1 MGCMQNMHAMHIG
14 NLHLTQVRLLAELLR
29 LRNVSAVADRLE
41 LSQPAVSD
49 VLSKLRHE
57 LGDPLFVR
65 TGSGL
70 EPTPFGQRLGTA
82 AREAVDVLLA
92 GIASR
97 RSFDPLSSKRQFRFY
112 MSDVGQTVFL
122 PRLMAHL
129 KKHAPIASVKCV
141 PIPINDPGA
150 HLASGEVDLAVGI
163 LSNLVTGFHQRF
175 LFNEQ
180 YVCVVRT
187 GHPHFRSGMSIE
199 AFRSTQLAIADG
211 TGMAHAGVEQL
222 LREHQLQR
230 EDTLRVPTFHVLPS
244 IIAGS
249 DMIAIVPR
257 RLGAAVSQLMQVDIH
272 SMPVAAPAIPIK
284 MYWHDRYHHDPPLL
298 WLRRVFIELFASR
311 GPSKSP
317 SPGRQR
323 RGVSGHETVLAAWSG
338 REAQNFGT
346 Q

>member
-1 MGCMQNMHAMHIG
+1 MQNMHAMHIG

-41 LSQPAVSD
+41 LSQPAVSHA
-49 VLSKLRHE
+49 LSKLRHE

-163 LSNLVTGFHQRF
+163 FSNLVTGFHQRF

-211 TGMAHAGVEQL
+211 TGMAHAGVERL
-222 LREHQLQR
+222 LQDHQLQR
-230 EDTLRVPTFHVLPS
+230 EDTLRLPTFHVLPS

-257 RLGAAVSQLMQVDIH
+257 RLGAAVAQHMQVDVH
-272 SMPVAAPAIPIK
+272 PMPVATPAFPIK

-323 RGVSGHETVLAAWSG
+323 R
-338 REAQNFGT
+338 
-346 Q
+346 